1 VLEKG
6 NECWIMFE
14 IVYECWCVIE
24 KGCECWLMFEVVYE
38 CWLILEKGMG
48 GGACSK
54 KAISAG
60 SCSK

>member
-24 KGCECWLMFEVVYE
+24 KGCECWIMFEIVYE
-38 CWLILEKGMG
+38 CWLILEKGMST
-48 GGACSK
+48 GACSK
-54 KAISAG
+54 KAI
-60 SCSK
+60 